1 MFAAS
6 VKDNYAKL
14 MARWCKE
21 LYGKKMMPTQIK
33 EFWRNRFVRLALLH
47 IIFSKD
53 NMCDKL
59 KLWITAL
66 PYPVDNGASL

>member
-47 IIFSKD
+47 GMFAKD
-53 NMCDKL
+53 NM
-59 KLWITAL
+59 
-66 PYPVDNGASL
+66 